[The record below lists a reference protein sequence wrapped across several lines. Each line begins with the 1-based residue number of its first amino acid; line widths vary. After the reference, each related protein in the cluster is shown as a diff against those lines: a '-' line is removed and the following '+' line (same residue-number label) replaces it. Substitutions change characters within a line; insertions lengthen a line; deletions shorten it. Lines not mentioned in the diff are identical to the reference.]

1 MGEVKLDIDQIQAY
15 TKQVRNNFVNLHF
28 KNEKEFEQSELNK
41 LIVKQIMNAVA
52 LGQSEINLSFI
63 SFDKHT
69 VDIIER
75 YFRHLGFEARFI
87 NVVNNNTVVFEGME
101 DLDDFKEDILRQTI
115 GDEVFDMLTEEEKD
129 EFFSKVDKTMNKII
143 DSIPKVENKLELRI
157 GWDGTFYEM
166 EKKHSELQS
175 VREML
180 EDSGTISLLDDLEN
194 LQDSLKFLE
203 DNDDED
209 EDDF

>member
-1 MGEVKLDIDQIQAY
+1 M
-15 TKQVRNNFVNLHF
+15 
-28 KNEKEFEQSELNK
+28 
-41 LIVKQIMNAVA
+41 
-52 LGQSEINLSFI
+52 LS
-63 SFDKHT
+63 
-69 VDIIER
+69 
-75 YFRHLGFEARFI
+75 
-87 NVVNNNTVVFEGME
+87 
-101 DLDDFKEDILRQTI
+101 
-115 GDEVFDMLTEEEKD
+115 EEEKN

-180 EDSGTISLLDDLEN
+180 EDSDTISLLDDLEN
-194 LQDSLKFLE
+194 LQNFLKFLE
-203 DNDDED
+203 DNEDED